1 MNVTTEFIEMPN
13 SALAQ
18 ASETSAE
25 LVKMLIE
32 AGADVNIP
40 SVRGGILSFS
50 SHVTVDSV
58 RILLGAG
65 AKINVFNDNNVN
77 TLRRII
83 AEIKPRVLSKD
94 VCMLLFAAGET
105 IDGTSVERSGYY
117 GNGKVQVPIP
127 EFLLHQD
134 LRFCLKHLCREA
146 MRKHLINLDP
156 HTHLIGRVPRLGL
169 PAALKEYLLYDMS
182 LDDRDYDDCNID
194 TDEYDTSS
202 SNGSF

>member
-1 MNVTTEFIEMPN
+1 M
-13 SALAQ
+13 
-18 ASETSAE
+18 
-25 LVKMLIE
+25 LVKMLVE

-50 SHVTVDSV
+50 SRVTVNSV

-65 AKINVFNDNNVN
+65 AKINVFNENNVN

-83 AEIKPRVLSKD
+83 AENRPRVLRKD

-105 IDGTSVERSGYY
+105 IDGTTVERGDYY

-146 MRKHLINLDP
+146 IRKHLILLDP
-156 HTHLIGRVPRLGL
+156 HTHLFDKVPRLGL
-169 PAALKEYLLYDMS
+169 PAALQEYLLYGMS
-182 LDDRDYDDCNID
+182 LDDRDDDDCNID
-194 TDEYDTSS
+194 TNEYDTSS

>member
-1 MNVTTEFIEMPN
+1 
-13 SALAQ
+13 
-18 ASETSAE
+18 
-25 LVKMLIE
+25 MLLE

-50 SHVTVDSV
+50 SRVTVNNV
-58 RILLGAG
+58 CILLGAG

-105 IDGTSVERSGYY
+105 IDGTTIERSDYY

-146 MRKHLINLDP
+146 IRKHLTNLDP
-156 HTHLIGRVPRLGL
+156 HTHLFGRVPRLGL
-169 PAALKEYLLYDMS
+169 PAALEEYLLYDLS
-182 LDDRDYDDCNID
+182 LDDRNYDDCNID